1 MSFQPGKPNLM
12 NAADTMKK
20 PAKHDWRRFDAMT
33 DAEVHKAAMKDP
45 DARPLTEEEFARVKR

>member
-1 MSFQPGKPNLM
+1 M